1 VNSSFQGDVPR
12 FCAKDVVETID
23 ANYRTQAAPA
33 GRGLLGDSMTGDGA
47 LRMAAAY
54 PDVFSTVYINHPWLL
69 AEGTLEDSYF
79 TEPSVV
85 EGMLGFADTLK
96 DVPPG
101 EAGTGYLEV
110 DDQIHFVEPSVTLMY
125 AMQYLAEPEP
135 PYFSYLYTDVDTPA
149 DPAVWNRWEAGVGTL
164 EERVTQMK
172 EGLTQ
177 LTGLGIGS
185 GSLDHYA
192 QWAVPGADELHR
204 VLMES
209 GVPHQFDEY
218 AGGSRE
224 LRYRLKPVIM
234 PFFAEH
240 LDTEPGS

>member
-1 VNSSFQGDVPR
+1 
-12 FCAKDVVETID
+12 
-23 ANYRTQAAPA
+23 
-33 GRGLLGDSMTGDGA
+33 
-47 LRMAAAY
+47 
-54 PDVFSTVYINHPWLL
+54 LL
-69 AEGTLEDSYF
+69 AEGTLEDAYF
-79 TEPSVV
+79 TKPLVV
-85 EGMLGFADTLK
+85 EAMLGFADTLK
-96 DVPPG
+96 DVPPD
-101 EAGTGYLEV
+101 EVGTVFREMNS
-110 DDQIHFVEPSVTLMY
+110 QIESSDVGFTLLY

-149 DPAVWNRWEAGVGTL
+149 DPEVWNRWEAGVGTL

-204 VLMES
+204 ALMES

-224 LRYRLKPVIM
+224 LRHRLGPVIM

-240 LDTEPGS
+240 LETEPSS

>member
-1 VNSSFQGDVPR
+1 
-12 FCAKDVVETID
+12 
-23 ANYRTQAAPA
+23 
-33 GRGLLGDSMTGDGA
+33 
-47 LRMAAAY
+47 
-54 PDVFSTVYINHPWLL
+54 
-69 AEGTLEDSYF
+69 LEDTYF
-79 TEPSVV
+79 TQPSVV
-85 EGMLGFADTLK
+85 EAMLSSADTLK
-96 DVPPG
+96 DVPPD
-101 EAGTGYLEV
+101 EAGTAFWEIFDEIDLE
-110 DDQIHFVEPSVTLMY
+110 PAVTLLY

-149 DPAVWNRWEAGVGTL
+149 DPEVWNRWEAGVGTL

-204 VLMES
+204 ALMES

-224 LRYRLKPVIM
+224 LRHRLGPVIM

-240 LDTEPGS
+240 LETESSS